1 MIIDS
6 IVYDYLVSGYG
17 NRGPSN
23 NLPPRGP
30 APYPGFSPVPPP
42 LGAPP
47 VGPSPYGPQPE
58 APFQHPTHDP
68 VQVRI

>member
-17 NRGPSN
+17 NGGPPN

-42 LGAPP
+42 HGAPP